1 MIYICIPTHDEERTI
16 GVMLW
21 KIRTVMADF
30 QRDYQIL
37 VADDASTDGTP
48 EVLEPYTRILPLT
61 VFRNPQRRGYAASL
75 EMLLREAV
83 RRSTYPKRD
92 IIVTIQGDFTDEPAE
107 IPSLVKRIE
116 GGVDIVT
123 TNLRP
128 GLDRAPRSVRWAWR
142 LFGFLLRRL
151 RWPDEVSDPISGFRA
166 YRVVAVKKAIETR
179 TGALLGGWEGWAANA
194 ALLRAVAP
202 FARRV
207 EEAPVKVRYD
217 RRARP
222 TRFRTLETGRDV
234 LRFVLAARKN
244 GSIPVRDAT
253 VEPIDAA
260 ALEVRSTESII
271 SRAPKPLAPSG
282 RGRRGGASAAGGGAR
297 TARDGGRSQSS
308 SRTRG
313 GRRRK
318 AEVRNGE
325 VLAGSAAEVGG
336 ATAGGAVAGGAAV
349 GGVAAGG
356 TAVERLPAPGIDA
369 DTNETTARAPG
380 GTHAE
385 RTPGTT
391 DATRRDPGT
400 TDNPAGTAVEA
411 GSAVGDAGGKPSA
424 RRSGS
429 RRSGGRRTSRSGA
442 ARAADTGGSNRGG
455 APGSEPSGGIEG
467 AAAVEPA
474 AGRALSS
481 GIEPTAG
488 IAIPAGTEPER
499 GVASVQTGDSLPGGE
514 SPPAAGA
521 EVALAGPDSPEAG
534 DALAEGAAP
543 AASRTGGARRR
554 GRRGGR
560 RAGAR
565 RGTGRSAEPATE
577 GAPEVESDA
586 EESRE

>member
-16 GVMLW
+16 GIMLW

-123 TNLRP
+123 TSLRP
-128 GLDRAPRSVRWAWR
+128 ALDRAPRPIRWAWR
-142 LFGFLLRRL
+142 LLGFLLRRL
-151 RWPDEVSDPISGFRA
+151 KWPDQVSDPISGFRA
-166 YRVVAVKKAIETR
+166 YRVVTVKRAIEAR

-207 EEAPVKVRYD
+207 EEVPVEVRYD

-222 TRFRTLETGRDV
+222 TRFRMLETARDI

-244 GSIPVRDAT
+244 GSVPVRDAT
-253 VEPIDAA
+253 VQPIDAS
-260 ALEVRSTESII
+260 ALEVRTTESVI
-271 SRAPKPLAPSG
+271 SRAPQPLAPSG
-282 RGRRGGASAAGGGAR
+282 RGRRAGNASTAGSGGR

-308 SRTRG
+308 SRMRG
-313 GRRRK
+313 GRRR
-318 AEVRNGE
+318 R
-325 VLAGSAAEVGG
+325 AEVGNG
-336 ATAGGAVAGGAAV
+336 EPLAGNAVEAGGAVVEEAPAPRTDVDTNGAADRAGGV
-349 GGVAAGG
+349 D
-356 TAVERLPAPGIDA
+356 P
-369 DTNETTARAPG
+369 
-380 GTHAE
+380 E
-385 RTPGTT
+385 RTGGTT
-391 DATRRDPGT
+391 DATQRDPGT
-400 TDNPAGTAVEA
+400 TDSPAAAAVEVGTAA
-411 GSAVGDAGGKPSA
+411 GDDAEVKRSA

-429 RRSGGRRTSRSGA
+429 RRSGGGRTSLGGA
-442 ARAADTGGSNRGG
+442 AREADTAGNDREG
-455 APGSEPSGGIEG
+455 APGSEFFAGTEG
-467 AAAVEPA
+467 AVGTEPA
-474 AGRALSS
+474 AGGAASS
-481 GIEPTAG
+481 
-488 IAIPAGTEPER
+488 GTEP
-499 GVASVQTGDSLPGGE
+499 
-514 SPPAAGA
+514 AAEAEGA
-521 EVALAGPDSPEAG
+521 LSGPGPDSPEAG
-534 DALAEGAAP
+534 DTQAEGAAL
-543 AASRTGGARRR
+543 AASRTGGPRRR

-560 RAGAR
+560 RAGAG
-565 RGTGRSAEPATE
+565 RGAARNAESATD
-577 GAPEVESDA
+577 GAPEAESDA

>member
-142 LFGFLLRRL
+142 LLGFLLRRL
-151 RWPDEVSDPISGFRA
+151 KWPDEVSDPISGFRA

-244 GSIPVRDAT
+244 GSVPVRDAT

-271 SRAPKPLAPSG
+271 SRAPKPLAPSR

-297 TARDGGRSQSS
+297 TARDGGRSQGSS
-308 SRTRG
+308 GVRG

-325 VLAGSAAEVGG
+325 ALAGSAAEVGG
-336 ATAGGAVAGGAAV
+336 A
-349 GGVAAGG
+349 AAGG
-356 TAVERLPAPGIDA
+356 PAVEMSPAPGIDTG
-369 DTNETTARAPG
+369 TNDTTAGAPG
-380 GTHAE
+380 GMSPG
-385 RTPGTT
+385 RTPGTA
-391 DATRRDPGT
+391 DAARRDPGT
-400 TDNPAGTAVEA
+400 TDSPAGTEVEA
-411 GSAVGDAGGKPSA
+411 DSAVGDAAVKPPV

-429 RRSGGRRTSRSGA
+429 RRSGGGRAGRGRA
-442 ARAADTGGSNRGG
+442 AREVDAAGNDREG
-455 APGSEPSGGIEG
+455 ATRDALASGRAGGIEG
-467 AAAVEPA
+467 AAGTEPA
-474 AGRALSS
+474 AGGASS
-481 GIEPTAG
+481 
-488 IAIPAGTEPER
+488 
-499 GVASVQTGDSLPGGE
+499 
-514 SPPAAGA
+514 GA
-521 EVALAGPDSPEAG
+521 EVALAGSGSPEAG
-534 DALAEGAAP
+534 EAPAEGAAP

-565 RGTGRSAEPATE
+565 RGTGQSAEAATDST
-577 GAPEVESDA
+577 PEAESDA

>member
-142 LFGFLLRRL
+142 LLGFLLRRL
-151 RWPDEVSDPISGFRA
+151 KWPDEVSDPISGFRA

-244 GSIPVRDAT
+244 GSVPVRDAT

-271 SRAPKPLAPSG
+271 SRAPKPLAPSR

-297 TARDGGRSQSS
+297 TARDGGRSQGSS
-308 SRTRG
+308 GVRG

-325 VLAGSAAEVGG
+325 ALSGSAAEVGG
-336 ATAGGAVAGGAAV
+336 ATAGGVVV
-349 GGVAAGG
+349 GGPAAGG
-356 TAVERLPAPGIDA
+356 IAAGGPAIERLPAPGIGAGTTEAA
-369 DTNETTARAPG
+369 DRAAG
-380 GTHAE
+380 GMHAE
-385 RTPGTT
+385 PTPGTT

-400 TDNPAGTAVEA
+400 TDSPAGTAVEA
-411 GSAVGDAGGKPSA
+411 DSAVGDAAVKPPV

-429 RRSGGRRTSRSGA
+429 RRSGGGRAGRGRA
-442 ARAADTGGSNRGG
+442 AREVDAAGNDRED
-455 APGSEPSGGIEG
+455 APGSEPTGGIEG
-467 AAAVEPA
+467 AAGVETVAGGA
-474 AGRALSS
+474 AS
-481 GIEPTAG
+481 
-488 IAIPAGTEPER
+488 
-499 GVASVQTGDSLPGGE
+499 
-514 SPPAAGA
+514 AGA
-521 EVALAGPDSPEAG
+521 EVALAGPGSPEAG
-534 DALAEGAAP
+534 ETQAEGAAP

-565 RGTGRSAEPATE
+565 RGTGQSAEAATDST
-577 GAPEVESDA
+577 PEAESDA